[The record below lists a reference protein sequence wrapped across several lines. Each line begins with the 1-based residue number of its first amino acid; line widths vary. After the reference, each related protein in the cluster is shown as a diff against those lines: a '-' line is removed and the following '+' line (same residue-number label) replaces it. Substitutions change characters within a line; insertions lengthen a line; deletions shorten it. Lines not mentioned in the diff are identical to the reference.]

1 MFIPQMKGY
10 NNYAMCNS
18 QYKKKEDKTTQSN
31 TKAIMKKIK
40 LTSLMFLHS

>member
-18 QYKKKEDKTTQSN
+18 QYKKKKT
-31 TKAIMKKIK
+31 K
-40 LTSLMFLHS
+40 LHSQIPKLS